1 MRLAQVALL
10 RLAFLLHRATSI
22 LSLCHRKLPTLDA
35 SLRKQTTIAQR
46 VSVSGVGFWSG
57 RDVTLTFCPA
67 AASTGVVFVRTDL
80 PGKPRVEAI
89 VQNRVN
95 GPRRTTLVGN
105 GVAVEMVEHV
115 LAALAGLK
123 IDNCEVLV
131 NRAEMPGC
139 DGSSGAFVDAL
150 LRVDVVTLD
159 ALRPVI
165 RVQREI
171 VVGEG
176 DSWIK
181 AEPSS
186 QGMDLEY
193 QLSYECPAIGS
204 QVYRLMVNPLT
215 FQNQIA
221 DARTFVLRHEA
232 DQLQKQGLGKH
243 VTYQDIIVFDDH
255 GPIDNPLRYSDE
267 CARHKILD
275 MVGDFSLAGADL
287 IGKFTASRSGH
298 RLNSQM
304 VFALL
309 QQVVEHKPKPIR
321 ISA

>member
-1 MRLAQVALL
+1 MR
-10 RLAFLLHRATSI
+10 S
-22 LSLCHRKLPTLDA
+22 
-35 SLRKQTTIAQR
+35 
-46 VSVSGVGFWSG
+46 
-57 RDVTLTFCPA
+57 
-67 AASTGVVFVRTDL
+67 DL
-80 PGKPRVEAI
+80 PSKPRIEA
-89 VQNRVN
+89 VVRNRVN
-95 GPRRTTLVGN
+95 GPRRTTLVDN
-105 GVAVEMVEHV
+105 GAAVEMVEHV

-150 LRVDVVTLD
+150 LGVDIVTLD

-181 AEPSS
+181 AEPAV
-186 QGMDLEY
+186 QGMELEY

-204 QVYRLMVNPLT
+204 QIYRANINPLT
-215 FQNQIA
+215 FQNHIA
-221 DARTFVLRHEA
+221 DARTFVLQHEA

-243 VTYQDIIVFDDH
+243 LTYQDIIVFDNH
-255 GPIDNPLRYSDE
+255 GPIDNQLRYPDE
-267 CARHKILD
+267 CARHKMLD

-309 QQVVEHKPKPIR
+309 QQIVEHKPKPIR
-321 ISA
+321 IPA

>member
-1 MRLAQVALL
+1 
-10 RLAFLLHRATSI
+10 
-22 LSLCHRKLPTLDA
+22 LDA
-35 SLRKQTTIAQR
+35 SFRKQTTIAR
-46 VSVSGVGFWSG
+46 SVSVSGFGFWSG
-57 RDVTLTFCPA
+57 RDITLTFCPA
-67 AASTGVVFVRTDL
+67 AASTGVVFVRSDL
-80 PGKPRVEAI
+80 PGKPRIEAI
-89 VQNRVN
+89 VQNRIN
-95 GPRRTTLVGN
+95 GPRRTTLVAN
-105 GVAVEMVEHV
+105 GAAVEMVEHV

-139 DGSSGAFVDAL
+139 DGSSGAFVEAL
-150 LRVDVVTLD
+150 LGVEVVALD

-176 DSWIK
+176 ESWIK
-181 AEPSS
+181 AEPISH
-186 QGMDLEY
+186 GLELEY

-204 QVYRLMVNPLT
+204 QVFNSKINPLT

-221 DARTFVLRHEA
+221 HARTFVLQHEA
-232 DQLQKQGLGKH
+232 IQLQQQGLGKRVSH
-243 VTYQDIIVFDDH
+243 QDVIIFDDH
-255 GPIDNPLRYSDE
+255 GPIDNPLRYPDE
-267 CARHKILD
+267 CARHKMLD

-309 QQVVEHKPKPIR
+309 QQVVQPKHKTKQIR
-321 ISA
+321 IPA

>member
-1 MRLAQVALL
+1 MRV
-10 RLAFLLHRATSI
+10 
-22 LSLCHRKLPTLDA
+22 
-35 SLRKQTTIAQR
+35 
-46 VSVSGVGFWSG
+46 
-57 RDVTLTFCPA
+57 
-67 AASTGVVFVRTDL
+67 DL
-80 PGKPRVEAI
+80 PSRPRIEA
-89 VQNRVN
+89 VVRNRVN
-95 GPRRTTLVGN
+95 GPRRTTLVDN
-105 GVAVEMVEHV
+105 GAAVEMVEHV

-150 LRVDVVTLD
+150 MGVEVVTLD

-176 DSWIK
+176 SSWIK
-181 AEPSS
+181 AEPTV
-186 QGMDLEY
+186 QGMELEY

-204 QVYRLMVNPLT
+204 QIYRAGITPLT

-221 DARTFVLRHEA
+221 NARTFVLQHEA

-243 VTYQDIIVFDDH
+243 LTYQDIIVFDDH
-255 GPIDNPLRYSDE
+255 GPIDNQLRYPDE
-267 CARHKILD
+267 CARHKMLD

-309 QQVVEHKPKPIR
+309 QQIVEHKPKPIR